1 MGEDKRST
9 QRRESLLARVIV
21 AATIVGTVFIARS
34 WDSTRVA
41 VFQPSGPAR
50 KASVQHLM

>member
-50 KASVQHLM
+50 KASGQHLM